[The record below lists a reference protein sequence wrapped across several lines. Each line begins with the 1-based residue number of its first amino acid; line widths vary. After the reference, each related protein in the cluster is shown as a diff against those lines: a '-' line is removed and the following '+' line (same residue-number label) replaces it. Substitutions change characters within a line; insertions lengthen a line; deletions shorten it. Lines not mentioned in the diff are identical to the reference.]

1 MTQIIILN
9 VNVESSQYFKNS
21 YFPQVTKMWNS
32 LDKELKSIM
41 NISFFKLKLLFLKQN
56 LNIMNLPHQCISYIY
71 IHVYNLL
78 FLTTLYTCTS
88 YYTCIY
94 VLPMHSYCFLVVIFN
109 RALPCFRPPAGSEIC
124 SIPISTGY

>member
-41 NISFFKLKLLFLKQN
+41 NISFFKLNLLFLKQD
-56 LNIMNLPHQCISYIY
+56 LNIMNLPHQCICYIY
-71 IHVYNLL
+71 ISRIGIL
-78 FLTTLYTCTS
+78 
-88 YYTCIY
+88 
-94 VLPMHSYCFLVVIFN
+94 HSQ
-109 RALPCFRPPAGSEIC
+109 G
-124 SIPISTGY
+124 GY